1 MKTTRQWV
9 TRMKSLGAR
18 RITIKIGDVWETPV
32 LHILLTR
39 EDDVIVAR
47 CLDFTVSSHGED
59 EKDAVKSLADAV
71 KEYVLTAI
79 EDSAIDTIYDPAH
92 SKYWRMFN
100 ELEAKRTMSTLKRS
114 IGRALGSSQSESM
127 RRGAT
132 EIIYA

>member
-1 MKTTRQWV
+1 
-9 TRMKSLGAR
+9 MKSLGAR
-18 RITIKIGDVWETPV
+18 RIAIKLGDVWETPV

-47 CLDFTVSSHGED
+47 CLDCTVSSHGED

-92 SKYWRMFN
+92 SKYWRIFN
-100 ELEAKRTMSTLKRS
+100 ELEAKRAMTSLKRS
-114 IGRALGSSQSESM
+114 IGKTLWSSDSESI

-132 EIIYA
+132 EIIFA